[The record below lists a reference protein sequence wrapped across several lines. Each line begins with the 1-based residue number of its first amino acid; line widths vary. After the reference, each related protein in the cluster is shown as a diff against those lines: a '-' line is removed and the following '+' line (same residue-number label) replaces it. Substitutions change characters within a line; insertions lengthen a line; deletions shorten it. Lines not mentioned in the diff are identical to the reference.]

1 MYGILSDLMGQF
13 MIKEVAA
20 TVVLWERNMSLVGG
34 NRRKWKRERTERDQ
48 MLIILSQKPK
58 YVMDSNL
65 NSKDLVKW
73 ENNTKQHNLFSST

>member
-58 YVMDSNL
+58 YVLDSNL
-65 NSKDLVKW
+65 SSKDLVKW
-73 ENNTKQHNLFSST
+73 ENNTKTT